1 VGELRIPQHPIVL
14 LLLIIPITIL
24 VLWIIYE
31 VIKLN
36 SKAVALI
43 SLMLSIIDFVLWIIV
58 LVYVAVVSTGH
69 FFGISVTKWFYVN
82 EFLLIVLFAI
92 TLGIYIGEL
101 DAEKTS
107 IEFST
112 NLPEKTETADCKNCT
127 QSISQNTE
135 FCTKRGN
142 NEDPNA

>member
-1 VGELRIPQHPIVL
+1 MSEKLRNPNLKNI

-24 VLWIIYE
+24 VLWLIYK

-58 LVYVAVVSTGH
+58 LAYVAVVSTGH
-69 FFGISVTKWFYVN
+69 FFGIRVTKWFYVN
-82 EFLLIVLFAI
+82 EFLLIVVFAI

-112 NLPEKTETADCKNCT
+112 NLPEKTETENCNNCT
-127 QSISQNTE
+127 QSILQNTE

-142 NEDPNA
+142 KEDPNA